1 MRFASAFFLIC
12 ILASPLRAQE
22 DPRAADHEQL
32 RGLLQEA
39 KRAVNEYDL
48 DALGPLLAPGFVLVL
63 ADQTVITS
71 LEGLKTYF
79 HAMFRA
85 EDAPLR
91 GVTIEPQ
98 ALARS
103 QFIDQRVAVDYGMS
117 SDTYLLPGGHP
128 MTMES
133 RWTATLVQNQGRWQI
148 QSLHAGVNILD
159 NPILTAARQA
169 SWLWAL
175 GGLVLGTLVGWL
187 IGRRRRRGAA

>member
-103 QFIDQRVAVDYGMS
+103 QLIDQRVAVDYGMS